1 MGAPY
6 KWTMAAMI
14 AIVLITGVAS
24 ARAAAP
30 ASYAWFAMGMV
41 IFVGRNFELTL
52 SLQVCVAIA
61 VYISGAPDW
70 ADFFRRLLFH
80 CLYDH
85 GASGILRPDGSRQ
98 QRQAEH
104 QVPEDRV
111 LHILFRLVALPRPVG
126 VGPTCDK
133 GCISGSRTRL
143 AFYR

>member
-1 MGAPY
+1 MALDLLWNMEAPY

-61 VYISGAPDW
+61 VYISGAPDL
-70 ADFFRRLLFH
+70 ADFFK
-80 CLYDH
+80 
-85 GASGILRPDGSRQ
+85 ASTTWSVWNSSSGWHATATPSR
-98 QRQAEH
+98 A
-104 QVPEDRV
+104 
-111 LHILFRLVALPRPVG
+111 
-126 VGPTCDK
+126 
-133 GCISGSRTRL
+133 SSS
-143 AFYR
+143 